1 MKDLGVVYDALL
13 SVPTM
18 EDNIKIDLRVSR
30 KQVLLLSRVIEQGLK
45 DAGGSMKELL
55 AVLPQ
60 DAVEG
65 IKLISDECLQKAGLT
80 ELKAKLQKLES

>member
-1 MKDLGVVYDALL
+1 MKDLAVVYDALL

-18 EDNIKIDLRVSR
+18 EDTIKIDLKVSR
-30 KQVLLLSRVIEQGLK
+30 RQVLLLSRVIEQGLK
-45 DAGGSMKELL
+45 DTGGSMKELL

-60 DAVEG
+60 DSVEG
-65 IKLISDECLQKAGLT
+65 IKTISNECLQKAGLT